1 MIDWNHLDIKIDIIL
16 TTITVIS
23 RISVDWLIRT
33 IILVII
39 IIIDLNVIKITTRK
53 THWET
58 AQRRRKYSFQQQHK
72 QMIII
77 IAKIIIITKVTLTNK
92 AIAADYIHNQ
102 CKQLYYQTI
111 GARGLI
117 LTLKIAT
124 ESSNSNKSSTE
135 WAYNHSDKINNNNI
149 IASHHWTGWIS

>member
-77 IAKIIIITKVTLTNK
+77 IAKIIIITKATLTNK

-102 CKQLYYQTI
+102 CKQLYHQTI

-117 LTLKIAT
+117 LTLTVAT

-135 WAYNHSDKINNNNI
+135 WANNHSDKIKNNNI
-149 IASHHWTGWIS
+149 IANHHWKGWIS